1 MEIKEAE
8 KFLKSK
14 GVNTEKYLIH
24 DINGGYNA
32 SIPIAEW
39 LQEFAQQQVKEN
51 VILPTVMK
59 SKDFADG
66 LNKVIKDCADY
77 DIDKSYVD
85 DGIACCIDEGQTAN
99 QVAKY
104 LYNYFS

>member
-1 MEIKEAE
+1 MVKRPDKKHYGIGAGYGGPDLDIIGYHKALNEYIDYLE
-8 KFLKSK
+8 SK
-14 GVNTEKYLIH
+14 VNNSVLN
-24 DINGGYNA
+24 D
-32 SIPIAEW
+32 
-39 LQEFAQQQVKEN
+39 
-51 VILPTVMK
+51 VMK

-66 LNKVIKDCADY
+66 LIKVIKNCADY
-77 DIDKSYVD
+77 DIDKTYVD